1 MTKIIAFVDGSVY
14 SKSVCDH
21 AAWIAKRSGAGVGLL
36 HVLGPRE
43 TADGADLSGAIS
55 LGARSALM
63 EQLAG
68 LDAERAKLMGHRG
81 RAILEDAAAIV
92 AGEGV
97 ADVTTQLRHGDFAQT
112 VAEQEAGA
120 AMVLIG
126 KRGEGSTMEAEYS
139 RIGLHLE
146 RILRAATKPVLIASR
161 AFKPITKVLVAWDGQ
176 ASVRR
181 AVEIMAQ
188 DPLFAGLEVRL
199 VTVGAATEAGTRSLE
214 SARAALAGAGMVV
227 EAQTVEGD
235 VAEVIAAMAESE
247 GFGLVVMGSYGH
259 SRLRSLVLGST
270 ATDLIARCK
279 LPLFVVR

>member
-1 MTKIIAFVDGSVY
+1 M
-14 SKSVCDH
+14 
-21 AAWIAKRSGAGVGLL
+21 
-36 HVLGPRE
+36 
-43 TADGADLSGAIS
+43 
-55 LGARSALM
+55 
-63 EQLAG
+63 
-68 LDAERAKLMGHRG
+68 
-81 RAILEDAAAIV
+81 
-92 AGEGV
+92 
-97 ADVTTQLRHGDFAQT
+97 TTQLRHGDFAQT

-199 VTVGAATEAGTRSLE
+199 VTVGAATEAGPGPLA
-214 SARAALAGAGMVV
+214 SARAALAKAGMVV

-235 VAEVIAAMAESE
+235 VAEVIATMAESE